1 MHIRVFRK
9 LKTNHFFWLKN
20 TLNLL
25 SFTVLKTK
33 KIIYIFLN
41 IQSFFS
47 LSNHKWWIKLKCS
60 SHLLQF
66 FINHCFNPSFIGQ
79 ITRIWPG
86 SQNFNL
92 FLFSKHPNVHM
103 HLLAWAIPY
112 VIYIAT
118 TINFLIE
125 NAKHVWIPIRF
136 AELARKLMA
145 RANLRVGENNKVASV
160 HALDRQFH
168 RTAPA
173 ALGLFF
179 FISYKYSFFHRF
191 IARLAC
197 MSYSYFFSRYCSCC
211 CLQPCG
217 CSKTGVTES
226 DSKKICYRK
235 NSLEQWNIQLYGHF
249 THMLYWIGSTNGS
262 ISFFASNVK

>member
-1 MHIRVFRK
+1 MH
-9 LKTNHFFWLKN
+9 
-20 TLNLL
+20 
-25 SFTVLKTK
+25 
-33 KIIYIFLN
+33 
-41 IQSFFS
+41 
-47 LSNHKWWIKLKCS
+47 
-60 SHLLQF
+60 
-66 FINHCFNPSFIGQ
+66 P
-79 ITRIWPG
+79 
-86 SQNFNL
+86 
-92 FLFSKHPNVHM
+92 
-103 HLLAWAIPY
+103 LAWTIPY

-145 RANLRVGENNKVASV
+145 RANLRVGENNKIASV

-226 DSKKICYRK
+226 DSKKICYQK
-235 NSLEQWNIQLYGHF
+235 NSLEQWNIQ
-249 THMLYWIGSTNGS
+249 
-262 ISFFASNVK
+262 